1 MTKSGKDYTFSIVG
15 TTKTSKQG
23 KRKPDISFHRFPED
37 HSLCPYKTLEY
48 YLEFSKTW
56 REAGDKNQLLLSHIE
71 THSAVSTATVACWVK
86 GVLGMAR
93 VDISIFKGRSVRAAS
108 TYKTKVMV
116 LSTKDILKRG
126 NWSRELT
133 WQKYYRKYTLYLIQ
147 NTSKRNCCKGER
159 FKQRSEY
166 PGARYNVQESWVQ
179 M

>member
-37 HSLCPYKTLEY
+37 HSLCPQKTLEH

-56 REAGDKNQLLLSHIE
+56 REEGDKNQLLLSHIE
-71 THSAVSTATVACWVK
+71 RHRVVSTATVACWLK

-93 VDISIFKGRSVRAAS
+93 IDISIFKAHSVRAAS

-133 WQKYYRKYTLYLIQ
+133 WQKYYRKHTLYLIQ

-166 PGARYNVQESWVQ
+166 PEARYHVQESWVQ